1 MILSRALRELGF
13 QVWEAGDGE
22 TALESLE
29 RIFPID
35 LAMVDWNMPGMD
47 GLELLKKLRSS
58 PAYGELKIVMVTT
71 ESEAEQMSA
80 ALEAGANE
88 YVMKPFTIEILI
100 DKLRLAA
107 VPMPV

>member
-22 TALESLE
+22 TALENLR

-35 LAMVDWNMPGMD
+35 LAMVDWNMPGID
-47 GLELLKKLRSS
+47 GLELLKKLRAE
-58 PAYGELKIVMVTT
+58 PAYGDLKIVMVTT

-88 YVMKPFTIEILI
+88 YIMKPFTIEILV

-107 VPMPV
+107 VPIPV